1 MHLAQGIEF
10 YANKTVKPE
19 AAIVIQVNESG
30 VNAMVID
37 CIGRMMT
44 VKNVPVISLNCDPPD
59 DGSFCRSFTG
69 ETLGEMTLG
78 EIVVAA
84 ELASEDELASTP
96 ALETPAAPPAEMAA
110 TVLAEA
116 EKLAIEPE
124 NK

>member
-44 VKNVPVISLNCDPPD
+44 VKNVPVISLDGDPPD

-69 ETLGEMTLG
+69 ETLG

-96 ALETPAAPPAEMAA
+96 ALETSAAPPAEMAA